1 DKETTA
7 APVAEKTV
15 ESTEPEEPSEDASS
29 PEIVADRIIMA
40 LKERDVGALENLM
53 CPDAKE
59 KLKGVVGETDA
70 DSVDLVGEI
79 RQVNEDEAKF
89 DMTLTMSGAPFSAYA
104 RLAKLGGE
112 WCWGGMTIVPAQES
126 DVKAERPSTPEIP
139 GMPTEADALE
149 AGRKLAKQ
157 LGDKI
162 NNGDAAGTRALF
174 CDGDNRLVE
183 NIMKWQPKIVM
194 GGDDR
199 RFRHESVDRSHR
211 IEVRRAERQGV
222 RLGDVRSAR
231 RLVGPQQG
239 HVVRGRVQL
248 LLTNTSARDARTA
261 NRSCGHSLVGCGS
274 AAAQDGEH
282 RRKVVTARYRR
293 FHGRGRAAAAGGRQ
307 RRGGHAAV
315 AGRASAARRR
325 RRAGAAGRDPSG
337 AAVPLAGQEQGA
349 RGVRGAGSGRPA
361 EDPRRAAGQGLPRT
375 RRGDGPG
382 RPGDPAR

>member
-1 DKETTA
+1 MTTPSDPHQPPGAHYGQHPPTGGLPAADDYSPQPPTKPKTTVIVSIVAVVVLVLGTLGITGFVAPGFFLSDDKETTA

-15 ESTEPEEPSEDASS
+15 ESTEPAEPSEDASS

-40 LKERDVGALENLM
+40 LKKGDVGALENLM

-157 LGDKI
+157 LVDKI

-194 GGDDR
+194 GETTADSGMKASTDLIGSRSDEPNAKG
-199 RFRHESVDRSHR
+199 FVSVTFDLPEDSWDLSKGTWC
-211 IEVRRAERQGV
+211 V
-222 RLGDVRSAR
+222 
-231 RLVGPQQG
+231 
-239 HVVRGRVQL
+239 
-248 LLTNTSARDARTA
+248 
-261 NRSCGHSLVGCGS
+261 
-274 AAAQDGEH
+274 DG
-282 RRKVVTARYRR
+282 
-293 FHGRGRAAAAGGRQ
+293 FHFY
-307 RRGGHAAV
+307 
-315 AGRASAARRR
+315 
-325 RRAGAAGRDPSG
+325 
-337 AAVPLAGQEQGA
+337 
-349 RGVRGAGSGRPA
+349 
-361 EDPRRAAGQGLPRT
+361 
-375 RRGDGPG
+375 
-382 RPGDPAR
+382 